1 MDRTR
6 RVADAARA
14 LHGLALGDA
23 FGEQWF
29 VIRRGH
35 PDPSERQARRIAP
48 DAALWQW
55 TDDTAM
61 ALSVLRILHLCDDV
75 DQDALA
81 AHFAASYE
89 ADPHRGYGASM
100 HGVLRAIREGEP
112 WREVTRRQFEGQGSW
127 GNGTAMRVAPLGAW
141 HADAGLAH
149 VAAEAERSAATT
161 HAHPEAAAGA
171 VAVAIAA
178 ALATR
183 GRDEPAPDPV
193 EFLTA
198 VAEHTPESDV
208 ASGIRT
214 ASRLPATSSVPH
226 AVSVLGNGSRMSAPD
241 TVPFALWTA
250 ARRLDALEDALWDT
264 ARGMGDVDTTCAIT
278 AGVVA
283 SRTGLHGIPAGWLA
297 AREPLPTWVDTGGV
311 LPENRYRPGPPPVAA
326 PAEPFEPGHRSG
338 RIGQCEQ
345 TRP

>member
-1 MDRTR
+1 MNHSRPHRTR
-6 RVADAARA
+6 RVANAARA

-29 VIRRGH
+29 SYKGA
-35 PDPSERQARRIAP
+35 EATQRQARRIAP
-48 DAALWQW
+48 EAELWYW

-61 ALSVLRILHLCDDV
+61 ALSVLRVLHLCDDV

-81 AHFAASYE
+81 AHFAASYT
-89 ADPHRGYGASM
+89 ADPHRGYGPSM
-100 HGVLRAIREGEP
+100 HGVLRAIHEGES

-127 GNGTAMRVAPLGAW
+127 GNGAAMRVAPLGAW
-141 HADAGLAH
+141 HADEDLSY
-149 VAAEAERSAATT
+149 VAAEAERSAETT
-161 HAHPEAAAGA
+161 HAHPEATAGA

-193 EFLTA
+193 EFLTE

-208 ASGIRT
+208 AAGIRT
-214 ASRLPATSSVPH
+214 ASRLRADSSVRN
-226 AVSVLGNGSRMSAPD
+226 AVSVLGNGTRISAPD

-250 ARRLDALEDALWDT
+250 AHHLDTLADALWET

-283 SRTGLHGIPAGWLA
+283 SRTGLADIHDSWLT
-297 AREPLPTWVDTGGV
+297 AREPIPGWVDTGGV
-311 LPENRYRPGPPPVAA
+311 RPAD
-326 PAEPFEPGHRSG
+326 R
-338 RIGQCEQ
+338 
-345 TRP
+345 T